1 MIDLFLELALMV
13 SLGVIVYLMA
23 VAVPRVGEEES
34 GSTKRNGRTNNL
46 PLEDFDALLKNLRD
60 KLLRRTKIVIMK
72 IDNFLSRKQWGYSC
86 FSIRSSTFYN
96 LNFFFE

>member
-23 VAVPRVGEEES
+23 VAVPRVGEEEADS
-34 GSTKRNGRTNNL
+34 AKRNGRTNNL
-46 PLEDFDALLKNLRD
+46 PLEDFDVLLKNLRD

-72 IDNFLSRKQWGYSC
+72 IDNFLSRKLK
-86 FSIRSSTFYN
+86 R
-96 LNFFFE
+96 EE